1 MINKIS
7 AIAVAAAI
15 LSPTMSTAA
24 VPNTKKVV
32 VDGNQVVMMEVKA
45 EVKST
50 EAKPVEAKP
59 VEAKPVEAKPVEKK
73 APTAQDAL
81 KLLFNGKTLH
91 REHYVALGIAFFQFL
106 LPVVK

>member
-59 VEAKPVEAKPVEKK
+59 VEAKPVEKK